1 MTITL
6 SEEAA
11 QRAEKQA
18 TEWGFASVSDYFAA
32 LLDEGEVEPAQ
43 DDERIQDVLRRS
55 EDDFQAGRYRSFRD
69 AVEELIAY
77 NDANPDK

>member
-11 QRAEKQA
+11 ERAEKQT
-18 TEWGFASVSDYFAA
+18 TEWGFASVSDYFVA
-32 LLDEGEVEPAQ
+32 LLDETEIEPAQ
-43 DDERIQDVLRRS
+43 HDQSIRDILRRS

-69 AVEELIAY
+69 AVEDLIAHK
-77 NDANPDK
+77 DANPTK